1 MTGTILLTGG
11 TGKTASRIADKL
23 QSRNIPVL
31 LASLDVKS
39 SGPAGFKAVRF
50 DWYDVETYSNPF
62 DEDKNIDTVYIVFP
76 YLVPGVDAIAMVKKF
91 IDFAKGRGIGR
102 FLLMSAA
109 GVEKGLV
116 PQGLI
121 HAHLDAI
128 GVDYAV
134 LKPSWFFGTLICSL
148 LVKSITK

>member
-31 LASLDVKS
+31 LASRNVKS
-39 SGPAGFKAVRF
+39 SGPSGFKAVRF
-50 DWYDVETYSNPF
+50 DWYDVETYNNPF
-62 DEDKNIDTVYIVFP
+62 DEDKNIDTVYIVLP
-76 YLVPGVDAIAMVKKF
+76 HLVPGVDTTALVKKF
-91 IDFAKGRGIGR
+91 IDLAKGKGIGR

-109 GVEKGLV
+109 GIEKGAEFV
-116 PQGLI
+116 PQGLV

-134 LKPSWFFGTLICSL
+134 LKPSWFFGTL
-148 LVKSITK
+148 T